1 MKKFIFLFVAFFCTM
16 ALFAQ
21 DKFFTKS
28 GKIGFDATT
37 STSPEEIKGVNKT
50 VTCVLD
56 SKTGAIQFAVL
67 MTGFEFERALME
79 EHFNE
84 NYVESAKFPRSEFKG
99 QIDNNATVKY
109 SIDGQYSVKV
119 KGKLSMHGVTRD
131 VETTATITVKAGKIT
146 AAGNFN
152 VQLSDFKIA
161 IPTLVADKVAKTA
174 VISITCILEP
184 LKS

>member
-1 MKKFIFLFVAFFCTM
+1 MKKILFILTITICSSTI
-16 ALFAQ
+16 FAQ

-37 STSPEEIKGVNKT
+37 PKSPEEIKGVNKT

-56 SKTGAIQFAVL
+56 TKSGAIQFAVL

-84 NYVESAKFPRSEFKG
+84 NYVESAKFPRAEFKG
-99 QIDNNATVKY
+99 QIDNNTNVKY
-109 SIDGQYSVKV
+109 SADGQYSVKV

-131 VETTATITVKAGKIT
+131 VETTATLSIKSGKIL
-146 AAGNFN
+146 AVGNFN
-152 VQLSDFKIA
+152 VELSDFKIEV
-161 IPTLVADKVAKTA
+161 PTLVADKVAKTA
-174 VISITCILEP
+174 VISVNCTLEP

>member
-1 MKKFIFLFVAFFCTM
+1 MKKILFLLSIILCSV

-21 DKFFTKS
+21 DKYFTKS

-37 STSPEEIKGVNKT
+37 PKSPEEIKGVNKT

-56 SKTGAIQFAVL
+56 TKTGAIQFAVL

-99 QIDNNATVKY
+99 QIDNNASVKY
-109 SIDGQYSVKV
+109 TVDGQYTVKV
-119 KGKLSMHGVTRD
+119 KGKLSLHGITKD
-131 VETTATITVKAGKIT
+131 VETTATLTVKSGKIT
-146 AAGNFN
+146 AAGNLN
-152 VQLSDFKIA
+152 VELSDFKIG

-174 VISITCILEP
+174 VLSISCALEP